1 MWSDEEEIPAEDC
14 WMGPLSADAQN
25 SLLVSVLVER
35 HAGESKL
42 YKIKKMHEIK
52 IKLKNMPNSIPG

>member
-1 MWSDEEEIPAEDC
+1 MFSDEEEIPAEDC
-14 WMGPLSADAQN
+14 WMGTLSADAQN

-35 HAGESKL
+35 PAGESKL

-52 IKLKNMPNSIPG
+52 IKLKNMPNSYG